1 MRSSII
7 TCFMLFCLMS
17 ATTCGNDLFGQ
28 KVNTGDIIVHAG
40 IGSRTYSKA
49 DSTRKSSF
57 IYKLRVG
64 YVGRRYVRDNA
75 YSQWSVMLGYQQFSS
90 DLDSMK
96 TEVMTYYFS
105 PRVDFHFDKF
115 FPKAELYLG
124 FQPNMSVVDFK
135 SDMEDPLPH
144 FNFNISRMLIL
155 GISREILKEKGSI
168 YLEAYGIGVSN
179 FGFRYNFSTKKNK
192 PSTDSS

>member
-40 IGSRTYSKA
+40 IGSRT
-49 DSTRKSSF
+49 
-57 IYKLRVG
+57 